1 MVGSRMQE
9 LKMDDGLST
18 STAGSE
24 AIQVLQR
31 RIRQIS
37 VAFAVLA
44 TAFVVFFTLLAT
56 WSWRQ
61 SRALD
66 KTWDDFLYDQFVQ
79 YDIESDDYVTAT
91 VNAIQFFHNGYSMQF
106 DTIDY
111 TDRGLRLSGSF
122 GNPNQFKIAGLTLN
136 FAVRPSP
143 ARVRDQ
149 WTASGKRM
157 GWSPEWDIGNA
168 LANVGDVPPG
178 GTVPFDVTIAGIKKT
193 SERPRIAVLFS
204 GEHYIYQRER

>member
-1 MVGSRMQE
+1 
-9 LKMDDGLST
+9 MDDGLST
-18 STAGSE
+18 STSGSE
-24 AIQVLQR
+24 TIQVLQR

-44 TAFVVFFTLLAT
+44 IAFVVFFTLLAG

-91 VNAIQFFHNGYSMQF
+91 VNAIQFFHNGYSIQF
-106 DTIDY
+106 DAIDY
-111 TDRGLRLSGSF
+111 TENGLHLTGSF
-122 GNPNQFKIAGLTLN
+122 GNPNQFRIAGLKLN

-143 ARVRDQ
+143 ARVRNK
-149 WTASGKRM
+149 WAASGKRM

-168 LANVGDVPPG
+168 VADAGDVQPG
-178 GTVPFDVTIAGIKKT
+178 GTVHFDVTIDGIKKNGD
-193 SERPRIAVLFS
+193 RPRIAVLFS
-204 GEHYIYQRER
+204 GEHYLYQREK

>member
-1 MVGSRMQE
+1 
-9 LKMDDGLST
+9 MDEGFAR
-18 STAGSE
+18 STASSE
-24 AIQVLQR
+24 LVHDLQH
-31 RIRQIS
+31 RIRQMSI
-37 VAFAVLA
+37 ALAVLA
-44 TAFVVFFTLLAT
+44 IAFVVFFSLLAA

-106 DTIDY
+106 DAIDY
-111 TDRGLRLSGSF
+111 TTGGLHLTGSF
-122 GNPNQFKIAGLTLN
+122 GNPNQFHIADLKLN

-143 ARVRDQ
+143 ARVRNK
-149 WTASGKRM
+149 WASSGKRM
-157 GWSPEWDIGNA
+157 GWSPEWDIGSA
-168 LANVGDVPPG
+168 IANVGDVPPG
-178 GTVPFDVTIAGIKKT
+178 GTVPFDVTIPGITKS

-204 GEHYIYQRER
+204 GERYIYQRQR